1 MLTFAPGQTSRTI
14 TVTVRDDTL
23 VEADET
29 FFVNLSQAS
38 GATIAAGR
46 ATGTIRNDDQPPP
59 GLSIASVRAVEGSGL
74 FVFTVTL
81 SSLSTQPVTV
91 RYATA
96 NGTAVAGSRGD
107 YTATSGTLRFNPGE
121 TVKTIAVAVR
131 NDSLVERDETF
142 FVNLSQPT
150 AASIQTGRATG
161 TILDDD
167 RVSVANWAAF
177 AGLASSPG
185 AAGGKQRPF
194 AAG

>member
-1 MLTFAPGQTSRTI
+1 MFNGLLASYSNFWQCFFIATQWPTILPFYFNPVLQHSISDLKIETPQIFLTEHRLPSYMTPWGVFTVTLSRAATSPVTVRFATANGTAVAGPARDYMATRGMLTFAPGQTSRTI

-46 ATGTIRNDDQPPP
+46 ATGTI
-59 GLSIASVRAVEGSGL
+59 
-74 FVFTVTL
+74 
-81 SSLSTQPVTV
+81 
-91 RYATA
+91 
-96 NGTAVAGSRGD
+96 
-107 YTATSGTLRFNPGE
+107 
-121 TVKTIAVAVR
+121 
-131 NDSLVERDETF
+131 
-142 FVNLSQPT
+142 
-150 AASIQTGRATG
+150 
-161 TILDDD
+161 LDDD